1 MIAKAAP
8 SLFLADVFP
17 PVARFESPR
26 DPAPLGTLFVLGATH
41 RTAPLLLRE
50 RLALRSEAEAGL
62 AAELSQIDGLRE
74 FVLLATC
81 NRTEIYGVAT
91 HGSVADRAQQV
102 LCSRQGISLG
112 EFQDHR
118 LHLEGIE
125 AVRHL
130 LAVASGLDSQ
140 MVGETEIFGQIKKAY
155 AVAQERA
162 SAGPILNRAFQKVF
176 QGAKHIRS
184 STAITVG
191 QVSVANVAVELA
203 ANIFGDIAPARIL
216 LLGTGEI
223 GEKTARA
230 FQSRGARS
238 VTLCGRRL
246 ERASTLSGELGM
258 DSIPFEE
265 RERRLAD
272 FDIVVS
278 STSAPGA
285 VLSAEAAGAAMR
297 LRPDRPMFFI
307 DLALPR
313 DVDPAVSN
321 LNNVFLYNL
330 DDLAKIAERNR
341 AARAAEIANCQVLLE
356 TRAAAIAA
364 QLEAQLSGNRAAV
377 A

>member
-8 SLFLADVFP
+8 SLFLADAFP

-26 DPAPLGTLFVLGATH
+26 DPAPPGQLFVLGATH

-62 AAELSQIDGLRE
+62 AAELSQVPGLRE

-81 NRTEIYGVAT
+81 NRTEIYGVAS
-91 HGSVADRAQQV
+91 HAAVADRAQEV
-102 LCSRQGISLG
+102 LCARQGITLG

-118 LHLEGIE
+118 LHLQGPD

-203 ANIFGDIAPARIL
+203 ANIFGDVAPARIL
-216 LLGTGEI
+216 LLGTGDI

-230 FQSRGARS
+230 FRSRGARS

-246 ERASTLSGELGM
+246 ERANTLSGELGM
-258 DSIPFEE
+258 D
-265 RERRLAD
+265 A
-272 FDIVVS
+272 S
-278 STSAPGA
+278 SDSFRAKVIAPS
-285 VLSAEAAGAAMR
+285 V
-297 LRPDRPMFFI
+297 
-307 DLALPR
+307 
-313 DVDPAVSN
+313 
-321 LNNVFLYNL
+321 
-330 DDLAKIAERNR
+330 
-341 AARAAEIANCQVLLE
+341 
-356 TRAAAIAA
+356 T
-364 QLEAQLSGNRAAV
+364 
-377 A
+377 